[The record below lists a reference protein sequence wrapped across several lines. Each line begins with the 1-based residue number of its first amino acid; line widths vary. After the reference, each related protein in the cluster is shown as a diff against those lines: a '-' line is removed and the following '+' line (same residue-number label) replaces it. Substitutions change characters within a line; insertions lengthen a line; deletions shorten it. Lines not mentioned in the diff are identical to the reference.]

1 MMEPEMEGKIEL
13 SEVIDQLRLELQ
25 VLRNKLREDP
35 QDLQFKLDG
44 VEVELHVAVAKEATA
59 EAKAKFWVVE
69 IGGAG
74 KVASTATQVIR
85 LKMTPVDDGGDL
97 LLTRGG

>member
-1 MMEPEMEGKIEL
+1 MQGGIEL

-25 VLRNKLREDP
+25 VLRNRLRDDP

-44 VEVELHVAVAKEATA
+44 VEVELHVAVTKEASA
-59 EAKAKFWVVE
+59 EAKARFWVVE
-69 IGGAG
+69 IGGGG

-85 LKMTPVDDGGDL
+85 LKLTPLVQGEAGAAPTETL
-97 LLTRGG
+97 IGR